1 MLRAFYPCEYV
12 ESAFDIDYQKLYEL
26 GYRGVIFDIDNTLVP
41 HGADSTP
48 EVDAL
53 FARIQALGLVTA
65 VISDNDATR
74 VERFLENIDCPY
86 VCDAAKPR
94 PDGYEK
100 ALELLGLPKSQV
112 VCVGDQVFTD
122 VLGANL
128 CGLDTILVKYIGH
141 DEPGPKGKR
150 RDLEQKI
157 IDQYERSGEHRGLS
171 LQQSADDA
179 LPQDKAL
186 DPSAK
191 VLRSAISMGLA
202 AAESPAAKFARREIN
217 FCDISPA
224 TYAISERKEI
234 VKRDVQDAR
243 GGERFPDTVNP
254 YPLPNLVSSYNSV
267 IVKTGP
273 GIDPVLQENKAVN
286 IELASSTMDGLVIR
300 PGETFSFWRRV
311 GNTTKR
317 KGYKDGRIIVGGELA
332 PGMGG
337 GLCNLGNTIHLLV
350 LHSPMDVTELHTHSD
365 ALAPDHGPHKPFATG
380 TSVSFNNIDFRFKNN
395 TDQDVQ
401 IRLWCEDGKL
411 FGELRSE
418 REFPWTYELV
428 EEEHRFQKEGEK
440 YFRVSKI
447 YRLVKDRETGE
458 VLRKELILDN
468 HSEVMYDYSLI
479 PADQIREAE

>member
-1 MLRAFYPCEYV
+1 MLRALYPSEYV
-12 ESAFDIDYQKLYEL
+12 ESAFDIDYQRLYDL
-26 GYRGVIFDIDNTLVP
+26 GYRGIVFDIDNTLVP
-41 HGADSTP
+41 HGNDSTP
-48 EVDAL
+48 EVDEL
-53 FARIQALGLVTA
+53 FRRIQAIGLATIIV
-65 VISDNDATR
+65 SNNDAAR

-86 VCDAAKPR
+86 VCDAAKPS
-94 PDGYEK
+94 PEGYLK
-100 ALELLGLPKSQV
+100 AVEMLGLPKSQV
-112 VCVGDQVFTD
+112 VCVGDQLFTD
-122 VLGANL
+122 VFGANV
-128 CGLDTILVKYIGH
+128 CGLDTILVKYIGYY
-141 DEPGPKGKR
+141 DEGPKGKR
-150 RDLEQKI
+150 RDLE
-157 IDQYERSGEHRGLS
+157 S
-171 LQQSADDA
+171 
-179 LPQDKAL
+179 
-186 DPSAK
+186 K
-191 VLRSAISMGLA
+191 VLHRFEQSSGGGGLA
-202 AAESPAAKFARREIN
+202 PRDPVAVDDGKVPLLAGVVSVAAHAAEAAVESRLAQFARHEIN

-234 VKRDVQDAR
+234 VKRDVQDAT

-254 YPLPNLVSSYNSV
+254 YPLPNLVSSHNSV

-286 IELASSTMDGLVIR
+286 IELASSTINGLVIR

-317 KGYKDGRIIVGGELA
+317 KGYKDGRIIVGGGLA

-337 GLCNLGNTIHLLV
+337 GLCNLGNTIHLLA

-380 TSVSFNNIDFRFKNN
+380 TSVSYNNIDFRFKNN

-411 FGELRSE
+411 YGELRSE

-447 YRLVKDRETGE
+447 YRLVKDRATGD

-479 PADQIREAE
+479 PADQIAE